1 MENLTGMAQ
10 PPLTKPIQ
18 YRLEAILAY
27 GMFGLFRL
35 LPIDWVSAIGGTLAS
50 LFGPL
55 SRAHRTAR
63 RNLTRALPGLPEQNY
78 SSILG
83 EVWNNFGRV
92 MAEYA
97 VLSRLGT
104 DKEKNRVEAHGL
116 EHIAALSKSGRPT
129 IMFASHIAN
138 WEVAALT
145 VGWNAAPPALVYR
158 APNNPLIEDLLQ
170 RARGHATS
178 ALIPKGSGGARTI
191 VSILKNGGFV
201 QMAVDQKMN
210 TGIAI
215 PFFGRN
221 AMTGDAIARL
231 ALRYDCAIL
240 PARCERLDGCRF
252 KVTYEEPWY
261 PEVTGDQDADIRTTL
276 ERINQ
281 TIEGWVREKPGQ
293 WLWLHNRWPRDEKE
307 T

>member
-1 MENLTGMAQ
+1 MARQ
-10 PPLTKPIQ
+10 PLAKPIQ

-27 GMFGLFRL
+27 GLFGLFRV
-35 LPIDWVSAIGGTLAS
+35 LPIDWVSAIGGTLAGW
-50 LFGPL
+50 FGPL
-55 SRAHRTAR
+55 SRAHTTAR
-63 RNLTRALPGLPEQNY
+63 RNLTRALPGLPEQTY
-78 SSILG
+78 RSILA
-83 EVWNNFGRV
+83 EVWDNYGRV
-92 MAEYA
+92 MTEYA
-97 VLSRLGT
+97 VLHKLGT
-104 DKEKNRVEAHGL
+104 DAEKNRIEAHGL
-116 EHIAALSKSGRPT
+116 EHIAALAKSGRPT

-178 ALIPKGSGGARTI
+178 VLIPKGAGGARTI
-191 VSILKNGGFV
+191 VGLLKTGGFV

-210 TGIAI
+210 TGVAI
-215 PFFGRN
+215 PFFGRD

-240 PARCERLDGCRF
+240 PARCERLDGCTF

-261 PEVTGDQDADIRTTL
+261 PDNTSDQDTDVRATL

-281 TIEGWVREKPGQ
+281 TIEGWIRKKPGQ
-293 WLWLHNRWPRDEKE
+293 WLWLHNRWPKDEKNA
-307 T
+307 